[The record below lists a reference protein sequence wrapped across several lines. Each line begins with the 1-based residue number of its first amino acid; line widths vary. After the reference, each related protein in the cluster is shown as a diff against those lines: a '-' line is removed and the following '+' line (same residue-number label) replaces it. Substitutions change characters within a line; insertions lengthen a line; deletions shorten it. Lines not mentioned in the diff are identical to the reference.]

1 MEESDV
7 SSDTTEISYEDSVNQ
22 LLEEQDEIISDL
34 RDEVEIL
41 KQRID
46 NLKVVIVSKVN
57 YMLNDIIEYL

>member
-41 KQRID
+41 KHRID
-46 NLKVVIVSKVN
+46 NLKAVIVSKVN